1 MCFNYIY
8 NIIIIS
14 IFIYNYFFLILK
26 ENYEEY
32 YDEECLK
39 YWNSYKKK
47 NFAINLLKNI
57 AKKMLNDLIIKII
70 NILDRTIKKHW

>member
-26 ENYEEY
+26 EN